1 MPMLEASRL
10 FLVQF
15 QFGLVSA
22 LLLGFAALGLGL
34 AWMLALWRLAGHLL
48 GRSTIDPPFRF
59 WLRVFSLV
67 CYATV
72 GLGLLLLVQ
81 LAVSWPPLLERV
93 GNVIGPVLA
102 IVTVLTFIVKST
114 FLSVMLYGRHRV
126 TPGRYTFCS
135 VATAAGF
142 TLVVL
147 GVLIVDSWFRAPE
160 GATLIDGRYQV
171 FDWAAVL
178 WNTQVPVQ
186 ATLVAWGALLAV
198 CGVVIAVSAH
208 QAHVQSDDMA
218 PQGLLAVALLT
229 GLVCVALTWPMIE
242 HVMAAVMSTA
252 PSLLSLLDGTAPV
265 PLWVIAVVRTSAVL
279 ALLLFLAFTFGV
291 VQWSGPQSDAPQ
303 IRRPLVWTLGLG
315 SVAGVLLWIML
326 WLLLQMDRGD
336 YVVAR
341 SLTAADLVSEQPP
354 VVLLAGLV
362 AISLISLL
370 IVGGVVRLVL
380 SVSLRGVIPVHR
392 SRVLP

>member
-1 MPMLEASRL
+1 MAMLEASRL

-48 GRSTIDPPFRF
+48 GKATIDPPFRF
-59 WLRVFSLV
+59 WLRVFALV

-72 GLGLLLLVQ
+72 GFGLLLLVQ
-81 LAVSWPPLLERV
+81 VAVSWPPLLERV

-114 FLSVMLYGRHRV
+114 FLSVLLYGLHRV
-126 TPGRYTFCS
+126 TPARYTFCA
-135 VATAAGF
+135 VATAVGF

-160 GATLIDGRYQV
+160 GATLVDGRYQV

-186 ATLVAWGALLAV
+186 ATLVAWGSLLAV
-198 CGVVIAVSAH
+198 CGVVLAVSAH
-208 QAHVQSDDMA
+208 QARVQSDDMA
-218 PQGLLAVALLT
+218 PQGLLAVVVLA
-229 GLVCVALTWPMIE
+229 GLAGVTLTWPMIE
-242 HVMAAVMSTA
+242 HVTA
-252 PSLLSLLDGTAPV
+252 SAMGSAPTLLSLLDGTAPV
-265 PLWVIAVVRTSAVL
+265 PLWVVAVVRTSVGL
-279 ALLLFLAFTFGV
+279 ALLLSLALTFGV
-291 VQWSGPQSDAPQ
+291 VQWSGPHPGAEP
-303 IRRPLVWTLGLG
+303 IRRPLAWTLGFG
-315 SVAGVLLWIML
+315 SVAGVLLWLML
-326 WLLLQMDRGD
+326 WLLLQMDRGE
-336 YVVAR
+336 YLVAR
-341 SLTAADLVSEQPP
+341 SLTVADLVSEQPP
-354 VVLLAGLV
+354 VVLLGGLV
-362 AISLISLL
+362 AIGLVSLL
-370 IVGGVVRLVL
+370 IVGGVVRLVM